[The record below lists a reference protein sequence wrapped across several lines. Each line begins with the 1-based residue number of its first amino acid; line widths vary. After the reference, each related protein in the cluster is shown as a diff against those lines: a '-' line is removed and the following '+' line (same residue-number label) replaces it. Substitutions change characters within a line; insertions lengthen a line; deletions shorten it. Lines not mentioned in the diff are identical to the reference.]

1 MLIQYQKMRTRLR
14 KTIRNF
20 LFVILFLMI
29 NNILFAQSENS
40 DKLADKF
47 QQYQTTHFQEKL
59 FVHTDKPLYLSGEQ
73 IWMKIY
79 VTDAFFHKPCNLSKV
94 AYIELIDKN
103 KNSVLQAKVSL
114 EVGKGDAAI
123 RIPVSVAT
131 GNYIL
136 RGYTQWMKNYSPD
149 FYFEQQI
156 EIINTLNENL
166 KPSLVKQAVSYDIQF
181 FPEGGNL
188 LNGVNSKIAFK
199 TINQY
204 EQGVNCTGS
213 IVNLQKDTIARFS
226 ALKFGMG
233 NFSITPALNERYT
246 AIVQIGD
253 TVISKDLPAIVSK
266 GYMIAVKDSNNQ
278 QLKITVQ
285 TTKDATEEKV
295 YLFIHSGN
303 LFKEIIAQ
311 KLQNGKAIFLVE
323 KMKLDDGISHFVL
336 FNGFKEPV
344 CERLWFKYPENRLN
358 IAVHPS
364 TEFYQTRDSIQ
375 LHIETTS
382 NKSGKVATNVSMSVF
397 LTDSLFAAGNN
408 SDILSYLLLSS
419 DLKGNIES
427 PGYYLDQNTSNSAE
441 RAEATDNLMLTQGWS
456 RFHLDEW
463 LHTSNKQ
470 FEFLPE
476 MEGPLVKGKI
486 TDKRTGLPAENIMA
500 YLSVPG
506 IHYKFSTATSNSLG
520 ELIFNPGNYYETNEI
535 IVQTNNQFDSVY
547 RINITDPFSDQFS
560 NKKILPFSIPKSYT
574 NNLLNRSIAAQ
585 SENIFH
591 KTVSFSG
598 LNNTDTL
605 PFYGNPDNIYL
616 TDAYTRFTSMEEVM
630 KEYVGEIRLRQV
642 GNKYRFTAWNSRYK
656 LFNDEEPLV
665 LMDGVPVFST
675 NKVIGFDPLKI
686 KKIEVVTQNNF
697 TGALLSN
704 GILSYSTYNG
714 DLAGFPL
721 DVNAF
726 VLEYEG
732 VQRHK
737 EFYMPLYQ
745 TIQQKNS
752 RIPDMRNV
760 LYWSPNIN
768 TDNSGN
774 ANVQFY
780 TSDLKGKYA
789 IVVQGITKDGVP
801 GYGLTYFYTK

>member
-1 MLIQYQKMRTRLR
+1 MRTILQLII
-14 KTIRNF
+14 KFF
-20 LFVILFLMI
+20 LTLITLILLSG
-29 NNILFAQSENS
+29 NLNAQKDNT
-40 DKLADKF
+40 DKLADQF
-47 QQYQTTHFQEKL
+47 QQYQLTHFQEKL
-59 FVHTDKPLYLSGEQ
+59 YIHTDKPVYLTGEQ
-73 IWMKIY
+73 IWLKIY
-79 VTDAFFHKPCNLSKV
+79 VADAFFHQPSNLSKI
-94 AYIELIDKN
+94 AYVELIDKN
-103 KNSVLQAKVSL
+103 KNAVIQAKVAV
-114 EVGKGDAAI
+114 EDGKGDASI
-123 RIPVSVAT
+123 RIPVSIAT

-149 FYFEQQI
+149 FFYEQPF

-188 LNGVNSKIAFK
+188 LNGINTKVAFK
-199 TINQY
+199 AINQF
-204 EQGVNCTGS
+204 EQGVNCIG
-213 IVNLQKDTIARFS
+213 IIINQKNDTITRFS
-226 ALKFGMG
+226 SFKFGMG
-233 NFSITPALNERYT
+233 NFSITPALNEHYT

-253 TVISKDLPAIVSK
+253 SVISRDLPAIVSK

-285 TTKDATEEKV
+285 TTKDATEETV

-303 LFKEIIAQ
+303 LFKEIITQ

-344 CERLWFKYPENRLN
+344 CERLWFKSPENRLN

-364 TEFYQTRDSIQ
+364 TESNQTRDSVQ
-375 LHIETTS
+375 LHIETKS
-382 NKSGKVATNVSMSVF
+382 NKSGKVAANVSMSVF
-397 LTDSLFAAGNN
+397 LTDSLFSAGNN

-427 PGYYLDQNTSNSAE
+427 PGYYLDQNTSDATE

-463 LHTSNKQ
+463 LHTSTKQ

-476 MEGPLVKGKI
+476 TEGPLVKGKI
-486 TDKRTGLPAENIMA
+486 TDKRTGLPAENIMG

-547 RINITDPFSDQFS
+547 RINITDPYSDQFS
-560 NKKILPFSIPKSYT
+560 NRKILPFLIPKSYT

-585 SENIFH
+585 SENVFH
-591 KTVSFSG
+591 KKVNYSS
-598 LNNTDTL
+598 LNNSDTL

-665 LMDGVPVFST
+665 LIDGVPVFST

-760 LYWSPNIN
+760 LFWSPNIN
-768 TDNSGN
+768 TDNSGI

>member
-1 MLIQYQKMRTRLR
+1 MRTRLR
-14 KTIRNF
+14 MMIRNF
-20 LFVILFLMI
+20 LTVMTLLLIQYS
-29 NNILFAQSENS
+29 LFAQNENS
-40 DKLADKF
+40 EKLADKF
-47 QQYQTTHFQEKL
+47 QKYQTTHFQEKL

-73 IWMKIY
+73 IWLKVY
-79 VTDAFFHKPCNLSKV
+79 VTDALFHKPSNLSKV
-94 AYIELIDKN
+94 AYVEITDKN
-103 KNSVLQAKVSL
+103 KNAVIQAKVAL
-114 EVGKGDAAI
+114 EDGKGDAAI

-131 GNYIL
+131 GNYIM

-156 EIINTLNENL
+156 EIINTINENL
-166 KPSLVKQAVSYDIQF
+166 KPSIVKQANAYDIQF

-188 LNGVNSKIAFK
+188 LNGISTKVAYKA
-199 TINQY
+199 INQY
-204 EQGVNCTGS
+204 EQGVNCSGS
-213 IVNLQKDTIARFS
+213 IINLQKDTIARFS
-226 ALKFGMG
+226 SLKFGMG
-233 NFSITPALNERYT
+233 NFSITPSLNERYT

-253 TVISKDLPAIVSK
+253 TVISKDLPAIVRN
-266 GYMIAVKDSNNQ
+266 GFMIAVKENTGQ

-285 TTKDATEEKV
+285 NTGGVSDETV

-303 LFKEIIAQ
+303 HFKEIITQ
-311 KLQNGKAIFLVE
+311 KLLNGKALFLVD
-323 KMKLDDGISHFVL
+323 KMKLEDGISHFMV
-336 FNGFKEPV
+336 FNGLKEAV
-344 CERLWFKYPENRLN
+344 CERLWFKSPINRLQ

-364 TEFYQTRDSIQ
+364 AESYQPRDSVQ
-375 LHIETTS
+375 LQIHTKID
-382 NKSGKVATNVSMSVF
+382 KSGQVAANVSLSVF
-397 LTDSLFAAGNN
+397 LTDSITSAGNN
-408 SDILSYLLLSS
+408 NDILSYLLLSS
-419 DLKGNIES
+419 DLKGNLES
-427 PGYYLDQNTSNSAE
+427 PGYYLDQNTLNTAE

-456 RFHLDEW
+456 KLYWNDW
-463 LHTSNKQ
+463 LHSSNKQ

-476 MEGPLVKGKI
+476 TEGPLLTGKI

-506 IHYKFSTATSNSLG
+506 LHFKFTTATSNNFGDL
-520 ELIFNPGNYYETNEI
+520 LFNPGNYYESNEI

-560 NKKILPFSIPKSYT
+560 NRKSLPFSIPKSDT
-574 NNLLNRSIAAQ
+574 KNLLNRSIAAQ

-591 KTVSFSG
+591 KSVSYYG
-598 LNNTDTL
+598 LNNSDTL
-605 PFYGNPDNIYL
+605 PFYGNPDNIYF
-616 TDAYTRFTSMEEVM
+616 TDAYTRFTSMEEVI

-642 GNKYRFTAWNSRYK
+642 GNKYRFTAWNSKYK

-665 LMDGVPVFST
+665 LIDGVPVFST
-675 NKVIGFDPLKI
+675 NKMISFDPLKI
-686 KKIEVVTQNNF
+686 KKIEVITQNNF

-704 GILSYSTYNG
+704 GVLSFTTYNG

-721 DVNAF
+721 DANAF

-732 VQRHK
+732 IQRHK
-737 EFYMPLYQ
+737 EFYTPLYQ
-745 TIQQKNS
+745 TLKQKNS

-774 ANVQFY
+774 AKLQFY

-789 IVVQGITKDGVP
+789 IVVQGITKEGVP
-801 GYGLTYFYTK
+801 GYTLTYINTK